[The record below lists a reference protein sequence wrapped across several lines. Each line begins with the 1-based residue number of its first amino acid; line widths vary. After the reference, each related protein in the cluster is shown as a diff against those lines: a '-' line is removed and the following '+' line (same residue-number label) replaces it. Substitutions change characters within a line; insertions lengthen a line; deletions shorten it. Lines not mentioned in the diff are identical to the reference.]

1 MLTVIPAVSGGPGFG
16 VKAREARGAWEG
28 GEEKEGTQTS
38 PSRSE
43 CDVKTSIKVYN
54 EVCCRDVRWPVT
66 VLQTRS
72 LTDPAQGLGLGT
84 DPPGQEGRSQLGKER
99 WAELMALP
107 GSRAQALGEQAAENK
122 SSPLQT
128 EEKVLAA
135 NIYRVMKE
143 RTIGFRVEGGK
154 PLETSASGRN
164 KYFFPID
171 EATLLWK
178 GNDKSLSQQ
187 RLEAQ
192 KKYQAWREKMSSH

>member
-28 GEEKEGTQTS
+28 EEEKEGTQTS

-107 GSRAQALGEQAAENK
+107 GSRAQALGEQAAEDK

-128 EEKVLAA
+128 EEKVLADC
-135 NIYRVMKE
+135 YR
-143 RTIGFRVEGGK
+143 RHLRRGDNRADPWATG
-154 PLETSASGRN
+154 PCSGRG
-164 KYFFPID
+164 
-171 EATLLWK
+171 K
-178 GNDKSLSQQ
+178 GLGWG
-187 RLEAQ
+187 
-192 KKYQAWREKMSSH
+192 WREAPGKLAESPRENLAAPGLKHPEKLPRNPQN